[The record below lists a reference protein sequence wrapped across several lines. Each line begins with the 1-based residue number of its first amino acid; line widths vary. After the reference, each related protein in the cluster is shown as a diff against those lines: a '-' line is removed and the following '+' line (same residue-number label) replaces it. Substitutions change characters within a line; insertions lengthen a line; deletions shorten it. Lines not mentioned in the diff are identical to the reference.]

1 MKQEFSKAW
10 VKSKQPR
17 KQRKYRYNAPLHIKG
32 KILNVNLAKDL
43 RKKHGTR
50 TVRVRKG
57 DTVKVMRGTYRGK
70 SSKVENVSAKQTK
83 VYLQEIQIARKDGS
97 KAYYPFEP
105 SNLQITQLNLDDKKR
120 LDKFTAIKKTENKE
134 VKNNVKQGEE

>member
-32 KILNVNLAKDL
+32 KFLNVNLAKDL

-57 DTVKVMRGTYRGK
+57 DTVKVMRGTYKGK